1 MWFKGNYYWSIAS
14 DRTKKLSFWETLST
28 SSRHSLKS
36 KTIADSDE
44 DSDKEIATMDVIYQG
59 NTVAF
64 LSEVFET
71 MESILT
77 QKSLISSA
85 QIDKMKLE
93 INASKLA
100 YNIPVDELSKN
111 IFLAFISVPLISNSF
126 NSFTKV
132 GFL

>member
-14 DRTKKLSFWETLST
+14 DRTKKLSFWETFST

-44 DSDKEIATMDVIYQG
+44 DSDKEIATVDVIYQG

>member
-1 MWFKGNYYWSIAS
+1 
-14 DRTKKLSFWETLST
+14 
-28 SSRHSLKS
+28 
-36 KTIADSDE
+36 
-44 DSDKEIATMDVIYQG
+44 MDVIYQG

-71 MESILT
+71 MESILS